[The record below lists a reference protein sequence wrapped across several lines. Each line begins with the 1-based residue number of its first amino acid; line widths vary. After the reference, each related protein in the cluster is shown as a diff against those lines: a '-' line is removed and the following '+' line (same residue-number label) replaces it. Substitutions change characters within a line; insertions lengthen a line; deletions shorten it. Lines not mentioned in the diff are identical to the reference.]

1 MPGLLRREFVAALSG
16 VAAAAMAPRVYAAS
30 ARPISIALAARS
42 PQTLNPSRTTLGA
55 DNWACRQIF
64 DTLVV
69 PQDGTFALTPAEFK
83 PGIAERWESS
93 PDAKIWTFYIRKGV
107 PFHKGYGT
115 VTSDDV
121 VFTFGRLID
130 PNVVVSGKV
139 LYENIGKVAALDPST
154 VQFTLK
160 KPDPI
165 FCGSSIYTMSGN
177 ILSRKA
183 FEESGDKFAFDPI
196 GTGPF
201 QFDRVDFAKGVYLKA
216 FPEHFRGPPASPE
229 LDIFYILDTTAR
241 TLAFL
246 SGQVD
251 MIEGARTPGW
261 MQSIQQRKRDTMFDA
276 TKPGSFNSLHMN
288 LTRKPFDNLKVR
300 QAVRYAINR
309 DALAEAYGP
318 MGGVTW
324 GLIPPEF
331 PGSVTDKTLS
341 PELQYKFNPAKAKQL
356 LAEAGYPNGVAFSCF
371 TSQRED
377 YSAIMLMVQEQ
388 LRDVGFKMDMQIIDH
403 TTFHSQSDRDLNSF
417 IMLSSSYPPVPTQP
431 LLEQLSSHAVV
442 KPDGSGGA
450 NYGHYGIAMPG
461 VDGLLEQVLNE
472 PDFAKRA
479 ALCQQVEIQVLRDLP
494 VIGLVT
500 LSYVIAR
507 NPDVSLGY
515 PVKSGYAYWPLSP
528 AHPVA

>member
-1 MPGLLRREFVAALSG
+1 MPEIARRDFLGAVSGAVAAL
-16 VAAAAMAPRVYAAS
+16 AARRVRAAS
-30 ARPISIALAARS
+30 PRRISIALAARS

-69 PQDGTFALTPAEFK
+69 PEDGTFALTPDAFK
-83 PGIAERWESS
+83 PSLAESWDSS
-93 PDAKIWTFYIRKGV
+93 PDAKTWTFHLRRNV
-107 PFHKGYGT
+107 PFHKGYGDLT
-115 VTSDDV
+115 ADDV
-121 VFTFGRLID
+121 AFTFGRLID
-130 PNVVVSGKV
+130 PKVVVSGKV
-139 LYENIGKVAALDPST
+139 LYANIDRVEAVNPQT
-154 VQFTLK
+154 VGFTLK
-160 KPDPI
+160 QPDPT

-177 ILSRKA
+177 IISRKA
-183 FEESGDKFAFDPI
+183 FEEKGDKFAFDPV

-201 QFDRVDFAKGVYLKA
+201 QFDRVDFSKGVYLKA
-216 FPEHFRGPPASPE
+216 FPQHFRGPPASPE
-229 LDIFYILDTTAR
+229 LDILYILDTTAR

-261 MQSIQQRKRDTMFDA
+261 MNSIKQRKPDTAFDA
-276 TKPGSFNSLHMN
+276 TKPGSVNTLHMN

-300 QAVRYAINR
+300 EAVRYAIDR
-309 DALAEAYGP
+309 KALVAAYGP
-318 MGGVTW
+318 MGGVIW
-324 GLIPPEF
+324 GLIPVEF
-331 PGSVTDKTLS
+331 PGSVSDKNL
-341 PELQYKFNPAKAKQL
+341 PPDLQYPYDPDKAKQL

-388 LRDVGFKMDMQIIDH
+388 LRKVGFRVDMQIIDH
-403 TTFHSQSDRDLNSF
+403 ATFHSQSDHDLNTL

-442 KPDGSGGA
+442 KPDGTGGD
-450 NYGHYGIAMPG
+450 NYSHYGVAIPG
-461 VDGLLEQVLNE
+461 VDDLLAKVLEE

-479 ALCQQVEIQVLRDLP
+479 ALCQAVERQVLKDLP
-494 VIGLVT
+494 VIGLLT

-507 NPDVSLGY
+507 NPRVSLGY
-515 PVKSGYAYWPLSP
+515 EVKSGYAYWPLRTAQP
-528 AHPVA
+528 AA